1 MHHVA
6 AVNDMGGNDSG
17 FLICPPESTCIF
29 LEWKMGLTLIFV
41 TFFVTLKL
49 KKALQISVTPFSAER
64 EGFEP
69 PEPFSS
75 TVFKTAVIDHSTTSP
90 ILSSLQKYF
99 LKGSAKIV
107 KILFRPKV

>member
-17 FLICPPESTCIF
+17 FLICPPE
-29 LEWKMGLTLIFV
+29 KMGLTLIFV

-64 EGFEP
+64 EGLAPLRRSF
-69 PEPFSS
+69 
-75 TVFKTAVIDHSTTSP
+75 P
-90 ILSSLQKYF
+90 ILLAGEALAATEAQSLR
-99 LKGSAKIV
+99 L
-107 KILFRPKV
+107 

>member
-64 EGFEP
+64 EGLAPLRRSF
-69 PEPFSS
+69 
-75 TVFKTAVIDHSTTSP
+75 P
-90 ILSSLQKYF
+90 ILLAGEALAATEAQSLR
-99 LKGSAKIV
+99 L
-107 KILFRPKV
+107 